1 MKLDIVIVGV
11 GGQGILT
18 SSAILAKAAMKSGIN
33 VLTSEVHGM
42 AQRGGS
48 VEVHVRMGDVL
59 SPLIPLGDAD
69 VMIALEPSEALRYTK
84 YLNEDSVVI
93 MNTKPIVPITVTLGA
108 FEYPPLD
115 TIIDKLNEITPNVYP
130 VKASEIAEKLGA
142 IQATNV
148 VVLGMLAK
156 LIDLPF
162 SYEELER
169 AVMDVLPPKLHDIN
183 LKALKAGFDAV
194 RSCH

>member
-1 MKLDIVIVGV
+1 MDIVIVGV

-18 SSAILAKAAMKSGIN
+18 SSMILAKAAMKAGLN

-48 VEVHVRMGDVL
+48 VEVHVRIGDVL
-59 SPLIPLGDAD
+59 SPLIPLGSAD
-69 VMIALEPSEALRYTK
+69 VMIALELAEGLRYAR

-93 MNTKPIVPITVTLGA
+93 VNTRPIIPITVTLGIA
-108 FEYPPLD
+108 KYPD
-115 TIIDKLNEITPNVYP
+115 TEVVLGKLREITPNVYP
-130 VKASEIAEKLGA
+130 VNASEIAERLGA

-156 LIDLPF
+156 LVELPF
-162 SYEELER
+162 SYEELEE
-169 AVMDVLPPKLHDIN
+169 AVKDVLPPKLHDLN
-183 LKALKAGFDAV
+183 LKALKAGYDAV
-194 RSCH
+194 

>member
-93 MNTKPIVPITVTLGA
+93 LNTKPIIPITVTLGA
-108 FEYPPLD
+108 FEYPSLD
-115 TIIDKLNEITPNVYP
+115 TIIEKLKEITPNVYP

-142 IQATNV
+142 IQAMNV

-162 SYEELER
+162 SYEELEQ

-194 RSCH
+194 

>member
-1 MKLDIVIVGV
+1 MDIVIVGV

-18 SSAILAKAAMKSGIN
+18 SSMILAKAAMKAGLN

-48 VEVHVRMGDVL
+48 VEVHVRIGDVL
-59 SPLIPLGDAD
+59 SPLIPLGSAD
-69 VMIALEPSEALRYTK
+69 VMIALELAEALRYAR

-93 MNTKPIVPITVTLGA
+93 VNTRPIIPITVTLGIA
-108 FEYPPLD
+108 KYPD
-115 TIIDKLNEITPNVYP
+115 TEVVLGKLKEITPHVYP
-130 VKASEIAEKLGA
+130 VNASEIAERLGA

-156 LIDLPF
+156 LVELPF
-162 SYEELER
+162 SYEELEE
-169 AVMDVLPPKLHDIN
+169 AVKDVLPPKLHDLN
-183 LKALKAGFDAV
+183 LKALKAGYDAV
-194 RSCH
+194 

>member
-1 MKLDIVIVGV
+1 MDIVIVGV

-18 SSAILAKAAMKSGIN
+18 SSMILAKAAMKAGLN

-48 VEVHVRMGDVL
+48 VEVHVRIGDVL
-59 SPLIPLGDAD
+59 SPLIPLGSAD
-69 VMIALEPSEALRYTK
+69 VMIALELAEALRYAR

-93 MNTKPIVPITVTLGA
+93 VNTRPIIPITVTLGIA
-108 FEYPPLD
+108 KYPD
-115 TIIDKLNEITPNVYP
+115 TEVVLGKLREITPNVYP
-130 VKASEIAEKLGA
+130 VNASEIAERLGA

-156 LIDLPF
+156 LVELPF
-162 SYEELER
+162 SYEELEE
-169 AVMDVLPPKLHDIN
+169 AVKDVLPPKLHDLN
-183 LKALKAGFDAV
+183 LKALKAGYDAV
-194 RSCH
+194 

>member
-1 MKLDIVIVGV
+1 
-11 GGQGILT
+11 
-18 SSAILAKAAMKSGIN
+18 
-33 VLTSEVHGM
+33 M

-162 SYEELER
+162 SYEELEQ

-194 RSCH
+194 